1 MKRIALFFFLLS
13 AFTIQLNA
21 DHGTKVIVLDRKG
34 ELHLEY
40 YVPADMP
47 DVYYDN
53 VNQTIIIDGGGEVTY
68 YDVEIAPVTSSVQV
82 ITTQVSGYYDT
93 IDVSS
98 LPATEY
104 VITIYSPENNT
115 YEGFFEI
122 E

>member
-1 MKRIALFFFLLS
+1 
-13 AFTIQLNA
+13 
-21 DHGTKVIVLDRKG
+21 
-34 ELHLEY
+34 
-40 YVPADMP
+40 MP